1 VTIEN
6 GLAALEAQ
14 TSSRARRQP
23 APRHPKREVEVP
35 PPPASAPVKAPTN
48 GHTAAV
54 VDLRQDVELQSQPAA
69 HVPKTDSAALRPTQ
83 VHLDPASQEFL
94 RRCGAAGLLEG
105 SRDVTMSGVIRFA
118 LAQLAATKTP
128 EEVAKSMLAG
138 DTALRRPG
146 RRRL

>member
-1 VTIEN
+1 MDRHGPADVVLYFAQASSKN
-6 GLAALEAQ
+6 GQ
-14 TSSRARRQP
+14 VGR
-23 APRHPKREVEVP
+23 PKRQWV
-35 PPPASAPVKAPTN
+35 SY
-48 GHTAAV
+48 
-54 VDLRQDVELQSQPAA
+54 DSQ
-69 HVPKTDSAALRPTQ
+69 HSDR
-83 VHLDPASQEFL
+83 
-94 RRCGAAGLLEG
+94 G

>member
-1 VTIEN
+1 MGRSDDQSAN
-6 GLAALEAQ
+6 GFR
-14 TSSRARRQP
+14 TT
-23 APRHPKREVEVP
+23 
-35 PPPASAPVKAPTN
+35 AS
-48 GHTAAV
+48 TAI
-54 VDLRQDVELQSQPAA
+54 
-69 HVPKTDSAALRPTQ
+69 
-83 VHLDPASQEFL
+83 
-94 RRCGAAGLLEG
+94 EG